1 MINNSLPQRFYKIL
15 WFETSP
21 LKVHIIY
28 VAYNTSI
35 SSIKITKEKVN
46 SQLWNFIGYPGDT
59 LQKIQWTFGKKIE
72 YEKAS
77 YILKSITQTL
87 REH

>member
-1 MINNSLPQRFYKIL
+1 MINNSLSQRFHKIR

-35 SSIKITKEKVN
+35 SSIKITKEKIN
-46 SQLWNFIGYPGDT
+46 NQPWNFIGYPGET
-59 LQKIQWTFGKKIE
+59 LQEIQWKFGKKID
-72 YEKAS
+72 YEMTS
-77 YILKSITQTL
+77 YTLKSITQTL

>member
-1 MINNSLPQRFYKIL
+1 MINNSLSQRFHKIR

-21 LKVHIIY
+21 LKVHIIC

-46 SQLWNFIGYPGDT
+46 YQPWNFIGYPGET
-59 LQKIQWTFGKKIE
+59 LEKILWKFGKKIE
-72 YEKAS
+72 YEMTS